1 MFSTCP
7 SIAAGW
13 SFAHVI
19 AHLSAHPRVHGL
31 LTIGSTAVDRAT
43 THSDFDLVVVGDEA
57 LSDLSLALTHIDG
70 RLADLLFV
78 TISQLERWPEP
89 AGARAWQPTQLWR
102 WLRGGRIVFDRDGR
116 LTVAQALAQTIE
128 LNDRLDPQTR
138 YATWFSVNYNLA
150 QTRRMWAAEDPVYRM
165 AIELRLLYS
174 LNDVWRAY
182 FELRDLPQR
191 GEKEQIR
198 YLAGADPE
206 FLQAFQACLNERDP
220 GARLTRYA
228 GLAQACLAPVG
239 ELWPADATGVLPWP
253 AVEVHGHA
261 RDSAVAAW
269 QSLMA

>member
-7 SIAAGW
+7 SISADL

-19 AHLSAHPRVHGL
+19 ARLSDHPRVHGL
-31 LTIGSTAVDRAT
+31 LKIGSTAVDRPT
-43 THSDFDLVVVGDEA
+43 THSDFDLVVVVDETLA
-57 LSDLSLALTHIDG
+57 DLSLALTHIEG

-78 TISQLERWPEP
+78 TIPQLERWPEP
-89 AGARAWQPTQLWR
+89 AGARAWQPIQLWR

-116 LTVAQALAQTIE
+116 LTAAQTRAEAIQVS
-128 LNDRLDPQTR
+128 DRLDPQAR

-206 FLQAFQACLNERDP
+206 FLQAFQACLGERDSD
-220 GARLTRYA
+220 ARLTRYT

-239 ELWPADATGVLPWP
+239 ELWAADATGVLPWP
-253 AVEVHGHA
+253 DVDEHA
-261 RDSAVAAW
+261 YDLAVAAW
-269 QSLMA
+269 RSLFG